1 MAYGNIH
8 ISCDNILHHVH
19 RFRDSRLLRKEREAT
34 IARDIRRK
42 LKSDIGFLLLPIG
55 EILRGGAQQFGSSL
69 AELIEA
75 SARLLGEG
83 KPLSEAELFER
94 WQTRLLLHD
103 EKLFICRFFSMLGR
117 SDEKTQL
124 ENIENYC
131 ERFKQRESE
140 CQNERKRYSP
150 MFRKL
155 GFLSG
160 LAICLFLL

>member
-1 MAYGNIH
+1 MEIFIYLAIIFCTTYIGFGIA
-8 ISCDNILHHVH
+8 DYYV
-19 RFRDSRLLRKEREAT
+19 KREKLYHELV
-34 IARDIRRK
+34 IFGEK